1 MLMWCINESIIR
13 VHFGI
18 DFWLIYN
25 VELFCV
31 LIDGYFLE
39 LMWLFFLQE
48 FDLAFF

>member
-31 LIDGYFLE
+31 LIEDYIFLLSLCVFIFYF
-39 LMWLFFLQE
+39 F
-48 FDLAFF
+48 AGV